1 MTSSSIIV
9 TLSNKTK
16 PTMFTL
22 SWLSLTHP
30 LKKKF
35 SIPCSTLILVILTFW
50 KKRNSRETECL
61 LIKSNTTLLLI
72 MIRMSNKSKFVLL
85 KFQVKFLWSDI
96 KKIQD
101 LMIYKVKKFMN
112 IMVLSL
118 LWTYSL
124 ENSFISWFKV
134 YKAHIILCISSSS
147 DNLRVNQM
155 KKETIKVTIKLLFN
169 KIFNT
174 ISSSNP
180 RKISSFKC
188 IQQLNSLIC
197 KSVRIY
203 LWIYV
208 WLKT

>member
-1 MTSSSIIV
+1 M
-9 TLSNKTK
+9 
-16 PTMFTL
+16 
-22 SWLSLTHP
+22 
-30 LKKKF
+30 
-35 SIPCSTLILVILTFW
+35 ILTFW

-72 MIRMSNKSKFVLL
+72 MIRMLNKSKFALL
-85 KFQVKFLWSDI
+85 KFLVKSLWSDI

-118 LWTYSL
+118 LWTYNL

-134 YKAHIILCISSSS
+134 YKAHIILYISSLS

-155 KKETIKVTIKLLFN
+155 KKETIKVTMKLLFN
-169 KIFNT
+169 KISNT
-174 ISSSNP
+174 ISSSNQ

-188 IQQLNSLIC
+188 IQQWNSLIC
-197 KSVRIY
+197 MSVHIY
-203 LWIYV
+203 LWICV